1 MQEQLGCPVGETYEG
16 DLIYKFADGW
26 GITSRCEIL
35 RFAKYNQSWQTPNR
49 AVVLSQ
55 VLDINDETLISDI
68 LNNIIDLRALVV
80 DNFFIDLLEHTIDD
94 DGFEIDETWESNEYY
109 DVEILL
115 YRGWVVNLDTLE
127 IIEQGEQSKEIE
139 RKLNALIKAL
149 DYRDLGAESF
159 VEQSYFANTE
169 QDENYI
175 DLWEQKMIISICNE
189 KGGSGKSTLSI
200 NIATYLATQAKKP
213 LWLIDSDPQK
223 SISVFLSIRDDEKLE
238 KVFNYTYKNGDDLKE
253 FLTKHKQEKEILLI
267 DTGGRDSKDARIAIA
282 LSDLVLI
289 PTTASQL
296 DISVLDLMIE
306 RLREAKKVNSSLKAL
321 IVMNR
326 VATNPFLTSKKDTL
340 IEYIKDLIKDD
351 LDYIKLANTIIYER
365 EAFKVAIQMGR
376 GVFELNKNSKASG
389 EIQNL
394 CKEISKTKGT

>member
-1 MQEQLGCPVGETYEG
+1 
-16 DLIYKFADGW
+16 
-26 GITSRCEIL
+26 
-35 RFAKYNQSWQTPNR
+35 
-49 AVVLSQ
+49 
-55 VLDINDETLISDI
+55 
-68 LNNIIDLRALVV
+68 
-80 DNFFIDLLEHTIDD
+80 
-94 DGFEIDETWESNEYY
+94 
-109 DVEILL
+109 
-115 YRGWVVNLDTLE
+115 
-127 IIEQGEQSKEIE
+127 
-139 RKLNALIKAL
+139 
-149 DYRDLGAESF
+149 
-159 VEQSYFANTE
+159 
-169 QDENYI
+169 
-175 DLWEQKMIISICNE
+175 MIISICNE

-200 NIATYLATQAKKP
+200 NIAIYLATQAKKP

-238 KVFNYTYKNGDDLKE
+238 KVFNYTYKSGDDLKE

-394 CKEISKTKGT
+394 CKEISKAKGT